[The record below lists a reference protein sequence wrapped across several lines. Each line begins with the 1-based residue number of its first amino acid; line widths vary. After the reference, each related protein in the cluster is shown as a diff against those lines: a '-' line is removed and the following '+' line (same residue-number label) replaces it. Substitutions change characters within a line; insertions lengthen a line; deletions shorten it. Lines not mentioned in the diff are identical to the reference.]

1 MNRSASRP
9 GSQRFAHSRG
19 PEAFHRAGPGHA
31 LRPGTGRAPG
41 ATVHGEASL
50 IGSQRSPPIRPAGR
64 RTAQARRLCYP
75 VRNSKLNAPDSCT
88 RGILACHCLLRA
100 ELKPAVEPVAQE
112 YERIFG
118 VPIQVQYGGSGT
130 LLSNLRV
137 AGRGDLFIAADDSY
151 MQLAR
156 SNGLVAE
163 IIPLVHMVPV
173 LAVRR
178 GNPKNLHGLA
188 DLLQPGVTLVMANP
202 EVAAIGKVVR
212 DLLQKSGEWPALVR
226 QIKVLKPTVNDVAN
240 DLKLGAADAGIVWDA
255 TARQYPELEGIGL
268 ESFAAVE
275 NTVPVGVLKSC
286 PQPRSALRFARYLG
300 ARDRGLRQ
308 FERTGY
314 QPVRG
319 DAWAETPE
327 VVLFSGGTN
336 RVALEEALRR
346 FEEREGARVTC
357 DYNDCRVLVS
367 RIKAGARPDACLA
380 CDVSVLRPM
389 REDFDRVIEACGQSY
404 AIHRRSDHPYL
415 MERLLA
421 ALCPAES
428 VGFGWRMGQ
437 PAR

>member
-1 MNRSASRP
+1 MSIVA
-9 GSQRFAHSRG
+9 FA
-19 PEAFHRAGPGHA
+19 A
-31 LRPGTGRAPG
+31 
-41 ATVHGEASL
+41 L
-50 IGSQRSPPIRPAGR
+50 IGLLSWNPAESPRSEAKAALTVYCAAG
-64 RTAQARRLCYP
+64 
-75 VRNSKLNAPDSCT
+75 
-88 RGILACHCLLRA
+88 
-100 ELKPAVEPVAQE
+100 LKPAVEPVAQE

-275 NTVPVGVLKSC
+275 NTVPVGVLKWC